1 MSRKNRK
8 RGAAQLAGIGTDVTQ
23 LEAFTALY
31 STRKLLTGN
40 RIAPLLT
47 GEIRLEEKN
56 DA

>member
-31 STRKLLTGN
+31 RTRMLLTGN

>member
-8 RGAAQLAGIGTDVTQ
+8 RGAVQLVGIGTDVTQ